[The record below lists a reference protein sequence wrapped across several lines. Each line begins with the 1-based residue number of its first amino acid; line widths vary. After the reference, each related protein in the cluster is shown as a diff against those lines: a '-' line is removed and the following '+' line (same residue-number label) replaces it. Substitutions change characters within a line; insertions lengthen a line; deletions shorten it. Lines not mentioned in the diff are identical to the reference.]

1 MKKMIAI
8 LAAMV
13 MVFAAAGA
21 VLAEGPSGS
30 ILTYSVQYGMNL
42 DQVKQ
47 QVNLPNP
54 EVDREG
60 TRGPVT
66 FIELEYERVPVA
78 GGLTA
83 DVKYL
88 FVGDALV
95 VPPELDRGL
104 FCDDALEEGLCL
116 GDGHSPDCTCDFT
129 CELGGDGLLLGQCLS
144 GGVGVR
150 NSGVTFVDSHIQTPH
165 LSGMNFEDLV
175 APTPG
180 PECSGAFLF
189 CTNSPRK
196 HPIISGLS
204 STSTNSFPL

>member
-95 VPPELDRGL
+95 AIHLDMADGTSYAAVKDLVTKTYGATVPFDAAKIGNGK
-104 FCDDALEEGLCL
+104 FAVDDD
-116 GDGHSPDCTCDFT
+116 GDLKDCK
-129 CELGGDGLLLGQCLS
+129 EM
-144 GGVGVR
+144 VEAE
-150 NSGVTFVDSHIQTPH
+150 GVTVILEQDNDGDVDVTLLDPAAAA
-165 LSGMNFEDLV
+165 L
-175 APTPG
+175 
-180 PECSGAFLF
+180 
-189 CTNSPRK
+189 R
-196 HPIISGLS
+196 
-204 STSTNSFPL
+204 